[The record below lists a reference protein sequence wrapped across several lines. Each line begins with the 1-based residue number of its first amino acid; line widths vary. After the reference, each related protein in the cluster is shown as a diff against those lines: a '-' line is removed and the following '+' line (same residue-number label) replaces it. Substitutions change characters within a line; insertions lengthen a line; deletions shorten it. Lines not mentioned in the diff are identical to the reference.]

1 MRILSCCSGFYLLTW
16 KRPYYVTNAKR
27 TKFKSIMIAVT
38 AVYRAGMIW
47 QIQRYHRGL
56 IIAVIVDMTS
66 NLIYL
71 NCIWLSGISYCSQCD
86 LSVGGTLMYS
96 CACSIK
102 TIPFMLAKF
111 LLTKFTVDA
120 TVFLSW
126 RKKLMYSSPISQRS
140 LFLYLFRT
148 SRLKYIHLISLY
160 SLVAWSNC
168 SR

>member
-1 MRILSCCSGFYLLTW
+1 
-16 KRPYYVTNAKR
+16 
-27 TKFKSIMIAVT
+27 MIAVT

-47 QIQRYHRGL
+47 QIQRYHKL
-56 IIAVIVDMTS
+56 IIAIIVDMTS

-71 NCIWLSGISYCSQCD
+71 NCIWLSGISYSSQCD

-120 TVFLSW
+120 TAFLSW
-126 RKKLMYSSPISQRS
+126 CKKLMYSSPISQRS

-148 SRLKYIHLISLY
+148 SRLKYIH
-160 SLVAWSNC
+160 C
-168 SR
+168 SRSVIGCFTSRLYHLQLLFNIIILGCFDKKTWAI

>member
-1 MRILSCCSGFYLLTW
+1 MRILSCCSGCYLLTW
-16 KRPYYVTNAKR
+16 KRPYYVTNAKEM
-27 TKFKSIMIAVT
+27 KFKSIMIAVT

-47 QIQRYHRGL
+47 QIQRYHKL
-56 IIAVIVDMTS
+56 IIAIIVDMTS

-86 LSVGGTLMYS
+86 LSVGGALMYS
-96 CACSIK
+96 CACTIK

-126 RKKLMYSSPISQRS
+126 CKNLMYSLPISQRS
-140 LFLYLFRT
+140 LFPYLFRT
-148 SRLKYIHLISLY
+148 SRLKYIHFISLY
-160 SLVAWSNC
+160 SWSLD
-168 SR
+168 RIV